1 MEQNLYRWA
10 EQAAAELETP
20 GWTGDRDTVAD
31 LLDFSREAAHRVA
44 RPAAPVTTFIAGV
57 AVGLA
62 GAGRAGGPAAG
73 SGDAARGAAAGGR
86 TPEV

>member
-10 EQAAAELETP
+10 VLAAAELGTP
-20 GWTGDRDTVAD
+20 GWTGDRDTVAI

-62 GAGRAGGPAAG
+62 GAGSPDELRRAVETLLAALPPEAPA
-73 SGDAARGAAAGGR
+73 
-86 TPEV
+86 EQ

>member
-10 EQAAAELETP
+10 ERVAADLGAP
-20 GWTGDRDTVAD
+20 GWTAEQDTVTAI
-31 LLDFSREAAHRVA
+31 LDVSREAAHRVA

-62 GAGRAGGPAAG
+62 GAGSPVVLRRAVESLLAALP
-73 SGDAARGAAAGGR
+73 
-86 TPEV
+86 PEAPPEG

>member
-10 EQAAAELETP
+10 ERAAEKLGTP
-20 GWTGDRDTVAD
+20 GWTGDRDTVAT
-31 LLDFSREAAHRVA
+31 LLDLSREAAHRVA

-62 GAGRAGGPAAG
+62 GAESPDELRRAVETLLATLP
-73 SGDAARGAAAGGR
+73 
-86 TPEV
+86 PEVPAEE

>member
-10 EQAAAELETP
+10 EQAAAELGTP
-20 GWTGDRDTVAD
+20 GWTGDRDTVAT

-62 GAGRAGGPAAG
+62 GAGSPEDLRRAVETLLAALP
-73 SGDAARGAAAGGR
+73 
-86 TPEV
+86 PEAPSEG